1 VNDAV
6 KKGAKVLIGGQ
17 AGEGNF
23 YEPTVLIDMPVSAD
37 VSKDETFGPLAP
49 CYMFE
54 TEEEVVRLAND
65 TEFGLA
71 GYFYSRDSK
80 LFFGA
85 ASAYGSRAH
94 LASGGGSSMRYDW
107 CQHWYHESG
116 FHSFRWYQRI
126 VSTAVSHSRRILD
139 LMRVED
145 SARKVQNTVSRIVG
159 KDPKDLS

>member
-1 VNDAV
+1 VRHSNLKSLTCSTHGPLIHAKAVQKVADHVNDAV

-80 LFFGA
+80 LFLARQALMAVGRIWRVAEALQCGMIGVNTGIMSQASIPFG
-85 ASAYGSRAH
+85 GIK
-94 LASGGGSSMRYDW
+94 
-107 CQHWYHESG
+107 ES
-116 FHSFRWYQRI
+116 
-126 VSTAVSHSRRILD
+126 
-139 LMRVED
+139 
-145 SARKVQNTVSRIVG
+145 
-159 KDPKDLS
+159 